1 MEDYTPCSSVS
12 VRSTAPLLRV
22 VRPPCSKENAVDL
35 PAHSAYGV
43 LTSFVVEEL
52 RRQPAMRPTSDA
64 ERAATRTG

>member
-1 MEDYTPCSSVS
+1 
-12 VRSTAPLLRV
+12 